1 MRETLSLEDYTHRL
15 ALANQTRVFD
25 SASYRNYHAVDVGV
39 VYANRKPKS
48 SVRTVPKFAPPIPT
62 RMMPTQP
69 KFNPNQPTQLRSTQ
83 AVPHQITSTQTIS
96 TPSLKQAPLTTKTST
111 VPHIPIKAITLL
123 HQSPQPNSKILISYN
138 PNEYISKVLLQL
150 LINILSNKFKP
161 SSIVTVNCLNKST
174 HLNHDINYSTVIKLS
189 NSYELSDIFDRTIR
203 TSNRILFVTNNDL
216 LPLDDNR
223 ILDVYNIKKTI
234 TNIKAANHVIFTDH
248 LIKKNVMAEYGHL
261 FADKSVLT
269 FCCFDKINAAKE
281 LDVMS
286 DGVSNANATTAL
298 KSKDVV
304 IVGWIGNKMNITE
317 NFKKIKAVADANK
330 SCKFIYHNVDESTSI
345 DQVHEFIKSNSID
358 VMLNLNSKNEDK
370 YNIIH
375 EAFINGALWISN
387 DCGNASKLIKATKS
401 SMRCGFIV
409 HSDQEMGVVL
419 GNIVNKGLVLHRNR
433 ILLELDKASNKYA
446 ASLLSSIK

>member
-1 MRETLSLEDYTHRL
+1 MRETLSLEDYTSRL
-15 ALANQTRVFD
+15 AFANQTRVFD
-25 SASYRNYHAVDVGV
+25 SASCHNCHAVDVGV

-48 SVRTVPKFAPPIPT
+48 SVRVVPKFAPPIPT

-69 KFNPNQPTQLRSTQ
+69 KFIPSQSAQLRSSQ
-83 AVPHQITSTQTIS
+83 AVSTQSMSTQTTS
-96 TPSLKQAPLTTKTST
+96 SPMLKQAPITTKTST

-123 HQSPQPNSKILISYN
+123 HQSSQPNSKILISYN
-138 PNEYISKVLLQL
+138 PNEYISKIILQL
-150 LINILSNKFKP
+150 LISILSNKFKP
-161 SSIVTVNCLNKST
+161 SSIVTVNCLHKSS

-189 NSYELSDIFDRTIR
+189 NSYELTDVFDRTIR
-203 TSNRILFVTNNDL
+203 TSNRILFITNNDL

-234 TNIKAANHVIFTDH
+234 TNIKATNHVIFTDH
-248 LIKKNVMAEYGHL
+248 LIKKNVMAEYGNL
-261 FADKSVLT
+261 FVDKSVLT
-269 FCCFDKINAAKE
+269 FCCFDKINAVKE
-281 LDVMS
+281 LS
-286 DGVSNANATTAL
+286 DASDVSNTNATTAL
-298 KSKDVV
+298 KFKDVV
-304 IVGWIGNKMNITE
+304 VVGWIGNKMNITE
-317 NFKKIKAVADANK
+317 NFKKIKAVTDANK

-419 GNIVNKGLVLHRNR
+419 GNIVSKGLVLHRSR

-446 ASLLSSIK
+446 ESLLSSIK